1 MNNLVEKFIKIVA
14 LDVNELPIEFIEG
27 YSTGGSINVDGKS
40 AVRRSCQLNMISGS
54 KFNPEYWMKNNKFK
68 LYIGVRPVGEEIT
81 WYNQGLYVITSFNYS
96 INGSSSTVNISG
108 KDKMCMLNGEV
119 AGHFGAPIRL
129 DEEDIDGKKQK
140 IPIPNLIRE
149 MVHSYGK
156 EPFHNIVIN
165 DLDTGALE
173 LQEYIYIGTTLYLE
187 RKADELDYTQVS
199 LSPPPEPE
207 DGSKFIYDNRF
218 EETNPNSTQV
228 TRTIDGKE
236 YRFCYAKVEP
246 GETAGY
252 REIGLIYPDEL
263 NASAAETVVSVLD
276 KIKNIFGDFE
286 YFYDVDG
293 RFIFQK
299 KKTYVNSSWTPVNT
313 ESGYVEP
320 YVMSSEYAQEFIESP
335 LFISFTKTPDVSNIK
350 NDFIVIGSNKDNPN
364 IVLRYSLHKK
374 PVKYTS
380 ITVSDDELASYNEKH
395 GFSIKGQTSEEYTI
409 DRYDWRELIYRMAKD
424 FTKFGHLDSFAVKV
438 TQANPE
444 FANGITGYEQ
454 YYTDMLGFWRDLYNP
469 ENADNSSELYGA
481 PWTKLADDPSKQKY
495 WLEFLECENTNLEV
509 YSVSTFGIHSKVEN
523 DGAIKAISYKATPN
537 IIFVENQ
544 DDEIKHTSY
553 RKIQIGS
560 YGGLFDRSAQ
570 GKTAKDTLD
579 NLLYN
584 YTFCAESLSAQM
596 IPCYDLQ
603 PNTLIKIKD
612 TKAEIDGVYIIN
624 SLSIPLTYNGN
635 MTVNLMKK
643 IDRLY

>member
-1 MNNLVEKFIKIVA
+1 MNNLFEKFIKIVA
-14 LDVNELPIEFIEG
+14 LDVNEMPIEFIEG
-27 YSTGGSINVDGKS
+27 YATGGSINIDGKS
-40 AVRRSCQLNMISGS
+40 AVRRSCQLNMVSSS
-54 KFNPEYWMKNNKFK
+54 KFNPNYWMKNNKFK
-68 LYIGVRPVGEEIT
+68 LYIGVRSIGAEIT
-81 WYNQGLYVITSFNYS
+81 WHNQGLYVITSFNYS
-96 INGSSSTVNISG
+96 INGNNSTVNISG

-129 DEEDIDGKKQK
+129 DEEDIDGQKKK

-165 DLDTGALE
+165 DLDVGALE
-173 LQEYIYIGTTLYLE
+173 LQEYVYSGSPLYLE
-187 RKADELDYTQVS
+187 RKATELDYTQVY
-199 LSPPPEPE
+199 LQLPKGIELQ
-207 DGSKFIYDNRF
+207 DDDFDNLF
-218 EETNPNSTQV
+218 NEGNPG
-228 TRTIDGKE
+228 GKNING
-236 YRFCYAKVEP
+236 YCYAKIIA

-252 REIGLIYPDEL
+252 REIGLVYPDEL
-263 NASAAETVVSVLD
+263 NASAAETVVSALD

-299 KKTYVNSSWTPVNT
+299 KKTYVNSSWTPVNM
-313 ESGYVEP
+313 EGGYVEP
-320 YVMSSEYAQEFIESP
+320 YVTTSEYAQEFIESP
-335 LFISFTKTPDVSNIK
+335 LFISFNKTPDVSNIK
-350 NDFIVIGSNKDNPN
+350 NDFIVIGSNQDNPN

-380 ITVSDDELASYNEKH
+380 ITVSDNELASYNEKH
-395 GFSIKGQTSEEYTI
+395 GFSIKGQTSVEYTV
-409 DRYDWRELIYRMAKD
+409 DEWDWRELIYQMAKD

-438 TQANPE
+438 ATANSWCKD
-444 FANGITGYEQ
+444 GITGYEQ
-454 YYTDMLGFWRDLYNP
+454 YYTDILSFWRELYNP
-469 ENADNSSELYGA
+469 EAEEEDKSELIKGGY
-481 PWTKLADDPSKQKY
+481 WTKLADDPSKQKY
-495 WLEFLECENTNLEV
+495 WLEFLECENTNLDL
-509 YSVSTFGIHSKVEN
+509 YSVPTFGIHSKVEN

-537 IIFVENQ
+537 IIFVAEQNN
-544 DDEIKHTSY
+544 EIKHTGY

-560 YGGLFDRSAQ
+560 AYNSLFTRSAQ

-603 PNTLIKIKD
+603 VNTLIKIKD
-612 TKAEIDGVYIIN
+612 SRAEIDDTYIIN
-624 SLSIPLTYNGN
+624 SLNIPLAYNSN